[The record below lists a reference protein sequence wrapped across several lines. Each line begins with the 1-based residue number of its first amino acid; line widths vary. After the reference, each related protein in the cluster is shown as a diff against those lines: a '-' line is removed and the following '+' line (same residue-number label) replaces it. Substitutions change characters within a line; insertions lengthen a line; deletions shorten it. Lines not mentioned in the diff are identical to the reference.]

1 MMAKTYKNLFEH
13 LTTFEALHRAYG
25 RVVKG
30 RRHQMDVIRFE
41 ANLESNLI
49 EIQNSLLWKT
59 YQTGPYRN
67 FKVFEPKE
75 RDIAALPIK
84 DRIVQHAL
92 VETIDPIWASR
103 FIFDTYAC
111 RPGKGTHAGA
121 DRAQAFLRAT
131 LREHGQVFVLKAGIA
146 KYFPSICHDVLKR
159 LIRRRV
165 ACSDTLWLIDNI
177 IDSTAEAGDPLP
189 RGIPIGNLTSQL
201 FANIYLHELDEFV
214 KFDLREK
221 QYLRYMDDF
230 AVVGH
235 DKAHLHQVRRDIED
249 FLHARLGLRCNHKTQ
264 IFPVSPSNGR
274 ALDFLG
280 YRIWPTHRKIRKDSA
295 GRMRRKMKRMA
306 RLYHEGKMT
315 WDQVHQV
322 IMSWIGHAGHAN
334 TYKLRTRVLCDV
346 PFIPPPLQV
355 QRRAK

>member
-1 MMAKTYKNLFEH
+1 MAKTYKNLFEQF
-13 LTTFEALHRAYG
+13 TTFEALHAAWL
-25 RVVKG
+25 RVIKG
-30 RRHQMDVIRFE
+30 RRHQLDVIRFE
-41 ANLESNLI
+41 NDLETNLI

-75 RDIAALPIK
+75 RDIAALPLK

-92 VETIDPIWASR
+92 IEALDPIWAAR
-103 FIFDTYAC
+103 FIHDTYAC

-121 DRAQAFLRAT
+121 DRAQAFLRASQ
-131 LREHGQVFVLKAGIA
+131 REHGTVYVLKADIS

-165 ACSDTLWLIDNI
+165 ACPDTLWLIDNI
-177 IDSTAEAGDPLP
+177 IDSTAEAGDPMP

-230 AVVGH
+230 AVIGG
-235 DKAHLHQVRRDIED
+235 DKAHLHRVRRDIED

-264 IFPVSPSNGR
+264 IFPVSPTNGR

-306 RLYHEGKMT
+306 RLYHEGKMS

-334 TYKLRTRVLCDV
+334 TFKLRTRVIGDV
-346 PFIPPPLQV
+346 AFIPPPLELRKDV
-355 QRRAK
+355 A

>member
-1 MMAKTYKNLFEH
+1 MAKTYKDLFEQF
-13 LTTFEALHRAYG
+13 TTFEALHAAG
-25 RVVKG
+25 LRVIKG
-30 RRHQMDVIRFE
+30 RRHQLDVIRFE
-41 ANLESNLI
+41 NDLESNLI
-49 EIQNSLLWKT
+49 DIQNSLIWKT

-75 RDIAALPIK
+75 RDIAALPLK
-84 DRIVQHAL
+84 DRIVQHAMI
-92 VETIDPIWASR
+92 ETLDPIWAAR

-121 DRAQAFLRAT
+121 DRAQAFLRASQ
-131 LREHGQVFVLKAGIA
+131 REHGTVYVLKADIS

-165 ACSDTLWLIDNI
+165 ACPDTLWLIDNI
-177 IDSTAEAGDPLP
+177 IDSTAEAGDPMP

-214 KFDLREK
+214 KFELREK

-230 AVVGH
+230 AVIGG
-235 DKAHLHQVRRDIED
+235 DKAHLHRVRRDIED

-264 IFPVSPSNGR
+264 IFPVSPTNGR

-346 PFIPPPLQV
+346 PFIPPPLEV